1 MIKRIKKF
9 FKKFKKS
16 SNTDYVS
23 DDILNTLLETDLLLE
38 KNIYVYLIDT
48 KVKEDGSMKIL
59 IRELKKVI
67 KV

>member
-9 FKKFKKS
+9 LNKFKKN